1 MFELAVHNEEVDEF
15 YLGRSTR
22 QAWKYRLL
30 DDNLQKDVMRVIV
43 GYIVPFLEFS
53 RKETLW
59 KGDAEYLFRIG
70 LKALFAAIIHLGKN
84 EQDMILNACS
94 LSVGD
99 SLEWKRWKSFVTSFW
114 YVCLRVTSCGSLVVC
129 CYTACVLYS
138 CLEHS
143 FSEFLPFFF
152 CREYFTKQPII

>member
-1 MFELAVHNEEVDEF
+1 MFELAVHNEEVDEL
-15 YLGRSTR
+15 YLRRSTHH
-22 QAWKYRLL
+22 AWKYRLL

-43 GYIVPFLEFS
+43 GYIVPFLEIT

-94 LSVGD
+94 VSVGD
-99 SLEWKRWKSFVTSFW
+99 SLEWKRWKSTW
-114 YVCLRVTSCGSLVVC
+114 PAAPL
-129 CYTACVLYS
+129 
-138 CLEHS
+138 
-143 FSEFLPFFF
+143 
-152 CREYFTKQPII
+152 

>member
-1 MFELAVHNEEVDEF
+1 MFELAVHNEEVDEL
-15 YLGRSTR
+15 YLRRSTHH
-22 QAWKYRLL
+22 AWKYRLL

-43 GYIVPFLEFS
+43 GYIVPFLEIT

-94 LSVGD
+94 VSVGD
-99 SLEWKRWKSFVTSFW
+99 SLEWKRWKSFITSFW
-114 YVCLRVTSCGSLVVC
+114 YVCLTGNELWFFGSML
-129 CYTACVLYS
+129 LYS
-138 CLEHS
+138 MCCCTPAKSTLS
-143 FSEFLPFFF
+143 VNFFLPFFLLL
-152 CREYFTKQPII
+152 